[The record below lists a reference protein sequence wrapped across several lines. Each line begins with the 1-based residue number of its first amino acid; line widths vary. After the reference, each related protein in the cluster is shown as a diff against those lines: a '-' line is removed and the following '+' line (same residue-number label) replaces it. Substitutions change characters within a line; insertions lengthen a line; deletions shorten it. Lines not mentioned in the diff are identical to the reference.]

1 MTGTLEITIMQNRSI
16 SRWLLAFAG
25 AIVAPLS
32 PAVLPVFIATVP
44 TASSAAAQVV
54 PHLFEAIPGER
65 EFSGVLVARPLQA
78 TRAAERGLS
87 EAEHA
92 RAKAQ
97 AERDLRAIGVARH
110 FPEVDEFLVKVPEGE
125 TESTVIARLMATG
138 NFEYVEPDWIVFP
151 VACPN
156 DGQFTQQWHHAANR
170 LGSCAAW
177 DLETG
182 SPDIVVA
189 ICDTGI
195 LATHEDL
202 LLHKRDGFHVPSQTW
217 ESQGGPINDINGHGT
232 NCSGSAAANGNNSV
246 GVAGMGWN
254 LGHRTMRVTD
264 SADGSASLS
273 NLTLAARTAA
283 DAGDKVASVS
293 YSGVN
298 SSTVFTTGDY
308 VRSKGALLVWA
319 AGNSNVNLSG
329 NREDS
334 VIVVGAT
341 DQNDARA
348 SFSNY
353 GTLVDLF
360 APGVSIRTTARTAT
374 NAYANVSGTSFACP
388 ITAGLCGLIW
398 SRNPSLT
405 PAQVESILRST
416 CVDLG
421 TAGVDGTFG
430 YGRIN
435 AAAAITATQ
444 PGGPDTTPPAA
455 PTGLVGTAGTARV
468 DLAWNASPEPD
479 LAGYAVFRSTD
490 GVNFSEITASLLTT
504 TSFANTGLVNG
515 VTYSY
520 FVVAEDT
527 AGNASAASS
536 VVSRTPVAPPP
547 QQTLFADGFES
558 GNLTA
563 GGWVIQ
569 STNSFAS
576 TAAKFDG
583 AWGARVR
590 RTSWMERTI
599 STAGFN
605 SIELRVARRTAG
617 LESNEWLYIE
627 WWNGSAWSVAAQVR
641 PTAFEQVA
649 LSLPP
654 AAANLSNF
662 KIRFRTNAN
671 RNDEWADLDVVEVRG
686 TPSN

>member
-1 MTGTLEITIMQNRSI
+1 MKNRSI
-16 SRWLLAFAG
+16 SRWLLALAG
-25 AIVAPLS
+25 AVSTPLS
-32 PAVLPVFIATVP
+32 AIVPTAAVPVFIATVP
-44 TASSAAAQVV
+44 AVSSAEAQVV
-54 PHLFEAIPGER
+54 PNLFEAVPGER
-65 EFSGVLVARPLQA
+65 EFSGMLIARPLQA
-78 TRAAERGLS
+78 AKAAERGLS
-87 EAEHA
+87 EAAHA
-92 RAKAQ
+92 RAKVQ
-97 AERDLRAIGVARH
+97 AERDLRAIGIARH

-125 TESTVIARLMATG
+125 TENTVIARLMATG

-156 DGQFTQQWHHAANR
+156 DSQFAQQWHHAANR

-177 DLETG
+177 DLEAG
-182 SPDIVVA
+182 SPNIVVA

-202 LLHKRDGFHVPSQTW
+202 LLHRREGFHVPTAKW
-217 ESQGGPINDINGHGT
+217 ESQGGPINDVNGHGT

-264 SADGSASLS
+264 SADGSASIS

-298 SSTVFTTGDY
+298 NSTVFTTGDY

-341 DQNDARA
+341 DQNDAKA

-353 GTLVDLF
+353 GTLIDVF
-360 APGVSIRTTARTAT
+360 APGVSIRTTARTAN
-374 NAYANVSGTSFACP
+374 NAYASVSGTSFACP

-435 AAAAITATQ
+435 AAAAINATQ

-455 PTGLVGTAGTARV
+455 PTGLAGTAGNARV
-468 DLAWNASPEPD
+468 DLVWNASPEPD

-490 GVNFSEITASLLTT
+490 GVNFSEITTALLTT
-504 TSFANTGLVNG
+504 PSYANTGLTNG

-520 FVVAEDT
+520 FVIAEDNS
-527 AGNASAASS
+527 GNASAASG
-536 VVSRTPVAPPP
+536 VISRTPTAPPP
-547 QQTLFADGFES
+547 PQTLFADGFES
-558 GNLTA
+558 GNLTD
-563 GGWVIQ
+563 GGWVRQ
-569 STNSFAS
+569 NTNSSAS
-576 TAAKFDG
+576 TAAAFNG
-583 AWGARVR
+583 AWGARIVR
-590 RTSWMERTI
+590 NSWIERSI

-617 LESNEWLYIE
+617 FESSEWLYVE
-627 WWNGSAWSVAAQVR
+627 WWNGSAWSIAAQVR

-654 AAANLSNF
+654 AAANLGTF

-671 RNDEWADLDVVEVRG
+671 RNDEWADLDLVEVRG
-686 TPSN
+686 TPIN

>member
-1 MTGTLEITIMQNRSI
+1 MKNRPI
-16 SRWLLAFAG
+16 SRWLVSIAG

-32 PAVLPVFIATVP
+32 AIVPTAAVPVFIATLPAV
-44 TASSAAAQVV
+44 SSAEAQVV
-54 PHLFEAIPGER
+54 PLLFEEVPGER
-65 EFSGVLVARPLQA
+65 QFSGILIARLIQPEK
-78 TRAAERGLS
+78 AAERGLS
-87 EAEHA
+87 EAAHA
-92 RAKAQ
+92 RAVAQ
-97 AERDLRAIGVARH
+97 AERDLRALGIARH
-110 FPEVDEFLVKVPEGE
+110 YPEVDEYLVKVPAGE
-125 TESTVIARLMATG
+125 TENQVIARLMATG

-156 DGQFTQQWHHAANR
+156 DAQFSQQWHHAANR

-182 SPDIVVA
+182 SPDIVIA

-195 LATHEDL
+195 LAAHQDL
-202 LLHKRDGFHVPSQTW
+202 LLHKREGYHVPSQRW

-232 NCSGSAAANGNNSV
+232 NCSGSAAANGNNAV

-264 SADGSASLS
+264 STDGSASIS
-273 NLTLAARTAA
+273 NLTLAARVAA

-298 SSTVFTTGDY
+298 SSTVFTTGTY

-360 APGVSIRTTARTAT
+360 APGVSIRTTSRTST
-374 NAYANVSGTSFACP
+374 TSYTSVSGTSFACP

-398 SRNPSLT
+398 SRNPTLT
-405 PAQVESILRST
+405 PAEVESILRAT

-435 AAAAITATQ
+435 AAAAIAAT
-444 PGGPDTTPPAA
+444 PPNAPDTTPPAA
-455 PTGLVGTAGTARV
+455 PTGLVATGGDARV
-468 DLAWNASPEPD
+468 DLAWSASTEAD

-490 GVNFSEITASLLTT
+490 GVNFLEITTALLTT
-504 TSFANTGLVNG
+504 AAFADTGLVNG
-515 VTYSY
+515 TTYSY
-520 FVVAEDT
+520 VVVAEDT
-527 AGNASAASS
+527 SGNASAASGIAS
-536 VVSRTPVAPPP
+536 ATPVAPPP
-547 QQTLFADGFES
+547 PPPPATLFTDGFES

-563 GGWVIQ
+563 GGWVVQ
-569 STNSFAS
+569 NTNSFAS
-576 TAAKFDG
+576 TAATFNG
-583 AWGARVR
+583 AWGARIR
-590 RTSWMERTI
+590 RNSWMERSI
-599 STAGFN
+599 STAGY
-605 SIELRVARRTAG
+605 SAIEINVARRTAG
-617 LESNEWLYIE
+617 LESSEWLFVE
-627 WWNGSAWSVAAQVR
+627 WWNGSAWTIATQVR
-641 PTAFEQVA
+641 NNSFSQGWI
-649 LSLPP
+649 SLPSG
-654 AAANLSNF
+654 ASNRTDF
-662 KIRFRTNAN
+662 RFRFRTNAN
-671 RNDEWADLDVVEVRG
+671 RNDEWADIDLVEVRG
-686 TPSN
+686 VPMN

>member
-1 MTGTLEITIMQNRSI
+1 MKNRPI
-16 SRWLLAFAG
+16 SRWLASIAG

-32 PAVLPVFIATVP
+32 VLVSTAVVPVF
-44 TASSAAAQVV
+44 ASSAPANAQVV
-54 PHLFEAIPGER
+54 PHLFEEVPGER
-65 EFSGVLVARPLQA
+65 QFSGILVARPIQPEK
-78 TRAAERGLS
+78 AAERGLTP
-87 EAEHA
+87 AA
-92 RAKAQ
+92 FGRAVAQ
-97 AERDLRAIGVARH
+97 AERDLRALGITRH
-110 FPEVDEFLVKVPEGE
+110 YPEVGEYLVKVPAGE
-125 TESTVIARLMATG
+125 TENQVIARLMATG

-156 DGQFTQQWHHAANR
+156 DAQFSQQWHHAANR

-182 SPDIVVA
+182 SPDIVIA

-195 LATHEDL
+195 LATHQDL
-202 LLHKRDGFHVPSQTW
+202 LLHRREGYHVPTQRW

-232 NCSGSAAANGNNSV
+232 NCSGSAAANGNNGV
-246 GVAGMGWN
+246 GVVGMGWN

-264 SADGSASLS
+264 STDGSASLS
-273 NLTLAARTAA
+273 NLTLAARVAA

-298 SSTVFTTGDY
+298 NSTVFTTGNY

-341 DQNDARA
+341 DQNDAKA

-360 APGVSIRTTARTAT
+360 APGVSIRTTSRSGTT
-374 NAYANVSGTSFACP
+374 AYANVSGTSFACP

-405 PAQVESILRST
+405 PAEVESILRST

-421 TAGVDGTFG
+421 AAGVDSVFG

-435 AAAAITATQ
+435 AAAAIAAT
-444 PGGPDTTPPAA
+444 PPLVNDTTPPAA
-455 PTGLVGTAGTARV
+455 PTGLSATAGVLRV
-468 DLAWNASPEPD
+468 DLSWNASPEAD
-479 LAGYAVFRSTD
+479 LAGYAVFRSAN
-490 GVNFSEITASLLTT
+490 GS
-504 TSFANTGLVNG
+504 SFAEVTTGLLSSPSFADTAVFDG

-527 AGNASAASS
+527 AGNVSAASGS
-536 VVSRTPVAPPP
+536 VSATPLAPPP
-547 QQTLFADGFES
+547 PPEPVVLFADGFES

-563 GGWVIQ
+563 GGWVRQ
-569 STNSFAS
+569 NTNSFTS
-576 TAAKFDG
+576 TAAAFSG
-583 AWGARVR
+583 SWGARVLR
-590 RTSWMERTI
+590 SSWIERSI
-599 STAGFN
+599 STAGH
-605 SIELRVARRTAG
+605 SDIEVRFARRTAG
-617 LESNEWLYIE
+617 LDNNEWLFAE
-627 WWNGSAWSVAAQVR
+627 WWNGSAWTVIEQTRATSFGESV
-641 PTAFEQVA
+641 
-649 LSLPP
+649 LGLPSD
-654 AAANLSNF
+654 AANRSNF
-662 KIRFRTNAN
+662 RIRFRTNAN
-671 RNDEWADLDVVEVRG
+671 RNDEWADLDLVEVRG
-686 TPSN
+686 VPLN

>member
-1 MTGTLEITIMQNRSI
+1 MRTLEITTMQHRSI

-54 PHLFEAIPGER
+54 PNLFEAIPGER

-78 TRAAERGLS
+78 AKAAERGLS

-97 AERDLRAIGVARH
+97 AERDLRAIGITRH
-110 FPEVDEFLVKVPEGE
+110 FPEVDEFLVKVPEGQ
-125 TESTVIARLMATG
+125 TENTVIARLMATG
-138 NFEYVEPDWIVFP
+138 NFDYVEPDWIVFP

-156 DGQFTQQWHHAANR
+156 DAQFSQQWHHAANR

-202 LLHKRDGFHVPSQTW
+202 LLHKREGFHVPSQTW

-264 SADGSASLS
+264 SADGSASIS

-341 DQNDARA
+341 DQNDAKA

-374 NAYANVSGTSFACP
+374 NAYTSVSGTSFACP

-421 TAGVDGTFG
+421 TGGVDGTFG

-455 PTGLVGTAGTARV
+455 PTGLVGTAGNARV

-504 TSFANTGLVNG
+504 ASYADTGLVNG

-520 FVVAEDT
+520 FVVAEDAT
-527 AGNASAASS
+527 GNASAASS

-576 TAAKFDG
+576 TAAAFNG

-590 RTSWMERTI
+590 RTSWMERSV
-599 STAGFN
+599 STAGHGA
-605 SIELRVARRTAG
+605 IELRVARRTAG

-627 WWNGSAWSVAAQVR
+627 WWNGSAWSIAAQVR
-641 PTAFEQVA
+641 PTAFEQVV

-654 AAANLSNF
+654 AAANLSGF

-686 TPSN
+686 TPTN